1 MEIVKAVKRLA
12 WRFEKAVEKD
22 NTFVINQNDIEALN
36 GIAAYVEETQKRQFQ
51 NNELFAKLFILA
63 YAKMIEHYK
72 TDVFDDIPRKAM
84 YKLLDRPIEKII
96 EDFTQRLN
104 DSGKYAFIESVQG
117 QIKHPATLS
126 EAKRSLSTQQ
136 MKNAL
141 KNAENVDLLIEDV
154 WKVEDV
160 KEFLTIEVNNAL
172 NILKK

>member
-1 MEIVKAVKRLA
+1 MEIRKAINRIG
-12 WRFEKAVEKD
+12 WRFGGND
-22 NTFVINQNDIEALN
+22 NKHPFPVNETDIDAYN
-36 GIAAYVEETQKRQFQ
+36 SISDYVEETQKGQFR
-51 NNELFAKLFILA
+51 NNELFGKLFILA

-126 EAKRSLSTQQ
+126 EARRSLSTQQ